1 MSDLTRA
8 EVIELLDGDWDFWE
22 EFVSP
27 KGIEALKYA
36 ISSLKTDETYQIEY
50 ENRDFIEI
58 LEGATNGEVF
68 ETFMR
73 KAYPRSITIYQKN
86 EAEKTI
92 KPIFSED
99 WWNSPYRKEPE

>member
-1 MSDLTRA
+1 MSNFTKEDGLDIL
-8 EVIELLDGDWDFWE
+8 VI
-22 EFVSP
+22 P
-27 KGIEALKYA
+27 K
-36 ISSLKTDETYQIEY
+36 
-50 ENRDFIEI
+50 
-58 LEGATNGEVF
+58 GATNGEVF

-99 WWNSPYRKEPE
+99 WWNSPYRKEQEC

>member
-8 EVIELLDGDWDFWE
+8 EIKEAYDKGYKDGQEAFAYHIELCKE
-22 EFVSP
+22 EGSITVP
-27 KGIEALKYA
+27 
-36 ISSLKTDETYQIEY
+36 D
-50 ENRDFIEI
+50 
-58 LEGATNGEVF
+58 GATNGEVF

-99 WWNSPYRKEPE
+99 WWNSPYRKEQE